1 MNTDPL
7 EKDIESKIV
16 LFAKGLGAI
25 VYKFT
30 SPSKRSVPDRV
41 FVLPGGRVFW
51 MELKRRGHKPTPA
64 QAVEIEKL
72 RKQGA
77 TVYVV
82 DNVELGKEIVKNE
95 FGAKDPLADY

>member
-7 EKDIESKIV
+7 EKEIEAKIV
-16 LFAKGLGAI
+16 LFAKAHGLI

-30 SPSKRSVPDRV
+30 SPSKRSVPDRI

-51 MELKRRGHKPTPA
+51 MELKRRGQKTTPA
-64 QAVEIEKL
+64 QSVEIEKL

-82 DNVELGKEIVKNE
+82 DNVVDGKQTILDEMESVLG
-95 FGAKDPLADY
+95 GY

>member
-1 MNTDPL
+1 MNTNPL
-7 EKDIESKIV
+7 EKDIETKIV
-16 LFAKGLGAI
+16 LFAKSLGAI

-51 MELKRRGHKPTPA
+51 MELKRRGQKPTPS

-82 DNVELGKEIVKNE
+82 DDVVDGKVIVRKE
-95 FGAKDPLADY
+95 FGIKDPLDDY